1 MAEPITYMGYQ
12 SPENRVDWAAL
23 SDKFS
28 TELKDVEEKRQLER
42 DTLDKMALDN
52 TVLVSSYVP
61 GKDQTLN
68 EMVLRGI
75 DDAKGKISNWNKDLK
90 AGKLKPSEYKTRMN
104 NIKEYWG
111 VMANNAK
118 SYDQRI
124 ADVVTRQQEGTSGV
138 MEAELLKQWE
148 NSTDVKS
155 NAVVVGDDGRVYTS
169 KFDRTTGQPTGQVTD
184 MRLMSLPENV
194 KADKIDLNTEIENY
208 TADWEPVTMFAKE
221 GDIDISSTSVK
232 NQPNYKLMK
241 EKVADAIAPDTN
253 PRAQVS
259 VLGDNGAYDVTFY
272 YNDDEY
278 NQRYDELLAKLEAD
292 KEILGEKITQE
303 ELDNID
309 NSLIRMGIDENNM
322 MNPILTDKQKKAVK
336 DYISNQIDIRTEDK
350 IDRDISPEYKIAMQN
365 EKLSIQQKRLLNSQ
379 TNKSSSGGGSDKLT
393 GADYLQAGTD
403 EAKQMFNKFTAS
415 SAANL
420 TRWLKPG
427 YKLKLENGKYSLYK
441 LEDAAYDENADALDE
456 APKKT
461 WKLQMYNITKWGDI
475 SDKVD
480 FGGIQKAKTSKSP
493 LFGELDNK

>member
-124 ADVVTRQQEGTSGV
+124 ADVITRQQEGTSGV

-155 NAVVVGDDGRVYTS
+155 NAIVVGDDGRVYTS
-169 KFDRTTGQPTGQVTD
+169 KFDKSTGQVTD
-184 MRLMSLPENV
+184 MRLMSLPENI

-208 TADWEPVTMFAKE
+208 TADWQPATMFATE
-221 GDIDISSTSVK
+221 GDIDITSESVK
-232 NQPNYKLMK
+232 NQGNYELMK
-241 EKVADAIAPDTN
+241 EKVANAIAPDTN

-259 VLGDNGAYDVTFY
+259 VLGDSGAYDVTFY

-278 NQRYDELLAKLEAD
+278 TQKYDELLAQLEAD
-292 KEILGEKITQE
+292 KAILGEEITQDD
-303 ELDNID
+303 LDNID
-309 NSLIRMGIDENNM
+309 KSLIRMGIDENNM
-322 MNPILTDKQKKAVK
+322 MNPILTDDQKQAVR
-336 DYISNQIDIRTEDK
+336 DYISEQIDIRTEDK
-350 IDRDISPEYKIAMQN
+350 ISRDIGLEYKIEMQN
-365 EKLSIQQKRLLNSQ
+365 KKQ
-379 TNKSSSGGGSDKLT
+379 TLAEQRAAAAAAKKASSGRSGSSKTAQVDAET
-393 GADYLQAGTD
+393 
-403 EAKQMFNKFTAS
+403 AKQLKNVFDKKTV
-415 SAANL
+415 SAAKVL
-420 TRWLKPG
+420 TDYVQSG
-427 YKLKLENGKYSLYK
+427 YKVVLLKNGNYQLQKQETQDFISSG
-441 LEDAAYDENADALDE
+441 AAGATMGDKKWVAVKEFNTFDALSPYIDYT
-456 APKKT
+456 AAKNTVK
-461 WKLQMYNITKWGDI
+461 
-475 SDKVD
+475 SDSTIGK
-480 FGGIQKAKTSKSP
+480 
-493 LFGELDNK
+493 GELD

>member
-118 SYDQRI
+118 NYDQRI

-169 KFDRTTGQPTGQVTD
+169 KFDRTTGQPTGEVTD
-184 MRLMSLPENV
+184 MRLMSLPENIMANKV
-194 KADKIDLNTEIENY
+194 DLVTEIDNY
-208 TADWEPVTMFAKE
+208 TADWQPATMFATE
-221 GDIDISSTSVK
+221 GDIDITSESVK
-232 NQPNYKLMK
+232 NQGNYELMK
-241 EKVADAIAPDTN
+241 QKVANAIAPDTN

-278 NQRYDELLAKLEAD
+278 TQKYDELLAQLEAD
-292 KEILGEKITQE
+292 KAILGEEITQE
-303 ELDNID
+303 DLDNID
-309 NSLIRMGIDENNM
+309 KSLIRMGIDENNM
-322 MNPILTDKQKKAVK
+322 MNPILTDDQKQAVK
-336 DYISNQIDIRTEDK
+336 DFISEQIDIRTEDK
-350 IDRDISPEYKIAMQN
+350 ISRDIGLEYKIGMQN
-365 EKLSIQQKRLLNSQ
+365 KKQ
-379 TNKSSSGGGSDKLT
+379 TLAEQRAAAAAAKKASSGRSGSSKTAQVDAET
-393 GADYLQAGTD
+393 
-403 EAKQMFNKFTAS
+403 AKQLKNVFDKKTVS
-415 SAANL
+415 SAKVL
-420 TRWLKPG
+420 TDYVQSG
-427 YKLKLENGKYSLYK
+427 YKVVLLKNGNYQLQKQETQDFISSG
-441 LEDAAYDENADALDE
+441 AAGATMGDKTWVAVKEFNTFDALSPYIDYT
-456 APKKT
+456 A
-461 WKLQMYNITKWGDI
+461 
-475 SDKVD
+475 
-480 FGGIQKAKTSKSP
+480 AKNTVKSNSTIGK
-493 LFGELDNK
+493 GELD